1 MSPPIRDGSGDSIGS
16 IRLGDGSEIAEVRTG
31 AGDVLFSASPI
42 PDSALTQDLVA
53 WYRFEDGDARDYASS
68 SEFPSVTWGDS
79 TAFDGTV
86 DGATFQ
92 SSGGVTDFDTGA
104 NSGAFEF
111 DGSNDYLENIY
122 PVQSNING
130 GPVTVMAWVNVD
142 SYTGTTDYYKNQ
154 IYAHLNSDN
163 DGQIYLHLDA
173 PDNAVGMAY
182 FDGGGQQRSTADGSF
197 TLNTWHHVAGKY
209 DGSSIT
215 PYIDGQPSFGD
226 SENAATGWKVEGPY
240 IGAGFDLKADYYID
254 GIIDDVRIYN
264 TDLTDQQI
272 LDIYN
277 AAEP

>member
-1 MSPPIRDGSGDSIGS
+1 MTPPINIDGSTVDAITIDGTEVTEVTADGEVVFGS
-16 IRLGDGSEIAEVRTG
+16 A
-31 AGDVLFSASPI
+31 I
-42 PDSALTQDLVA
+42 PDSVLTQDLVA

-68 SEFPSVTWGDS
+68 SEFPNVTWGNS
-79 TAFDGTV
+79 TSFDGTV
-86 DGATFQ
+86 DGATHQ
-92 SSGGVTDFDTGA
+92 ASGGVTDFAAGP

-111 DGSNDYLENIY
+111 DGSNDYLEDVY

-142 SYTGTTDYYKNQ
+142 SYTGTKNFYRNH
-154 IYAHLNSDN
+154 IYADLQGQN

-182 FDGGGQQRSTADGSF
+182 WDGSGQQRSTADGSF
-197 TLNTWHHVAGKY
+197 TLNTWHHVAGTY
-209 DGSSIT
+209 DGFSIT

-226 SENAATGWKVEGPY
+226 SEDGGRGWEVHGPY
-240 IGAGFDLKADYYID
+240 IGSGFGLSAPYYID
-254 GIIDDVRIYN
+254 GVIDDVRIYN

-277 AAEP
+277 ATKP